1 MPEHAEWD
9 AVVVGSGIGGLA
21 AGAALAQTGRRVLL
35 LERHFVL
42 GGLTQTF
49 EREGFRWDVGV
60 HYVGDLRPAA
70 PEGRLLQRLGVDG
83 LTFAPL
89 PQAYDRL
96 HFPEGFRFDVRAPEA
111 AWLADLKA
119 AFPEQEAAIDRY
131 YAALEDATSVAPL
144 LFASRS
150 TPPLVGKAMRWW
162 KGSRIERWAP
172 MTTAEVI
179 GRFVDD
185 PKLAAVL
192 AAQWGDFGGAPAVG
206 SFVLHALVTR
216 SFRNGAFYPV
226 GGSAAIA
233 PAFAHVIERAGG
245 QVRPSAEVSEIVVVG
260 DRALGVRLADGAEIR
275 AENVVSDVG
284 ARGTIE
290 RLLPPRW
297 RDTHWAR
304 EIVSLAPNIAN
315 VALYVGLEGDISAAG
330 ATAAN
335 DWWYDTW
342 SVDDVVWRDPFE
354 QARPVSVFASFP
366 SLKDPAHRGRR
377 HTAELHA
384 WADWKLFET
393 WQRSAPGRRDGEYL
407 ALKESLQHTL
417 LDVFRD
423 KYPGLVPMIRFSEAS
438 TPLTMLAFTGH
449 EQGAFYGLE
458 TSPRRL
464 MCDALSPRTPI
475 RGLVLAGQDVSTP
488 GVAGALMGGVMAAG
502 VVDARVLTWIR

>member
-1 MPEHAEWD
+1 MTDRNEWD
-9 AVVVGSGIGGLA
+9 VIVVGSGIGGLA
-21 AGAALAQTGRRVLL
+21 AGAALARNGRRVLL

-49 EREGFRWDVGV
+49 ERDGFRWDVGV
-60 HYVGDLRPAA
+60 HYLSDYGPDS
-70 PEGRLLQRLGVDG
+70 PEGRLLRRLGVDDLRFG
-83 LTFAPL
+83 RL
-89 PQAYDRL
+89 PEAYDRL
-96 HFPEGFRFDVRAPEA
+96 HFPQGFRFDVRAPES

-119 AFPEQEAAIDRY
+119 AFPAQKAAIDGY
-131 YAALEDATSVAPL
+131 YTALEDATSVGPA
-144 LFASRS
+144 LFAARS
-150 TPPLVGKAMRWW
+150 TPSLIGQAVRWW
-162 KGSRIERWAP
+162 QGSRIERWAP
-172 MTTAEVI
+172 LTTAEVI

-192 AAQWGDFGGAPAVG
+192 AAQWGDFGGTPREG

-226 GGSAAIA
+226 GGAGAIA
-233 PAFAHVIERAGG
+233 PAFVRVIERAGG
-245 QVRPSAEVSEIVVVG
+245 QARLRAHVSQILLDG
-260 DRALGVRLADGAEIR
+260 DRAVGVELADGSRIR
-275 AENVVSDVG
+275 ARTVISDIG

-297 RDTHWAR
+297 RDTDWAR
-304 EIVSLAPNIAN
+304 RILALAPNIAN
-315 VALYVGLEGDISAAG
+315 VALYLGLEGDIAAAG
-330 ATAAN
+330 ASAAN

-354 QARPVSVFASFP
+354 QDRPLAVFVSFP
-366 SLKDPAHRGRR
+366 SLKDPAHRGNR

-384 WADWKLFET
+384 WADWQLFES
-393 WQRSAPGRRDGEYL
+393 WQSSDLGARDGEYL
-407 ALKESLQHTL
+407 ALKESLQRTL
-417 LDVFRD
+417 LDVFRE
-423 KYPGLVPMIRFSEAS
+423 KYPGLSAMIRFSEAS

-475 RGLVLAGQDVSTP
+475 GHLILAGQDVCTP
-488 GVAGALMGGVMAAG
+488 GIGGALVGGVMAAG
-502 VVDARVLTWIR
+502 VVEPRVFGWLR